1 MEYRKLGNTGLEV
14 SVLGFGAS
22 SLGGVFHQ
30 VDPEA
35 CVETVWAALDGGIN
49 FFDVSPAYG
58 ETLAETNLGIALKGI
73 ARDRYYLATKLC
85 QSTSLAASYRSCAAR
100 AMGFVGFLQHV

>member
-30 VDPEA
+30 VDPDE
-35 CVETVWAALDGGIN
+35 CVKTVWAALDGGIN

-58 ETLAETNLGIALKGI
+58 ETLAEVNLGKALKGI
-73 ARDRYYLATKLC
+73 ARDRYYLRGEVVSIAPD
-85 QSTSLAASYRSCAAR
+85 AAECLPQIDLRKRLTVSRR
-100 AMGFVGFLQHV
+100 D

>member
-22 SLGGVFHQ
+22 SLGGVFLQ

-35 CVETVWAALDGGIN
+35 CVKKVWVALDGGIN
-49 FFDVSPAYG
+49 FFEFGLTSQLVRPI
-58 ETLAETNLGIALKGI
+58 LG
-73 ARDRYYLATKLC
+73 
-85 QSTSLAASYRSCAAR
+85 
-100 AMGFVGFLQHV
+100 

>member
-35 CVETVWAALDGGIN
+35 CIKTVRAALDGGIN

-58 ETLAETNLGIALKGI
+58 ETLAETNLGKVLKGI
-73 ARDRYYLATKLC
+73 ARDRYNFNFTRGRLEHRD
-85 QSTSLAASYRSCAAR
+85 SL
-100 AMGFVGFLQHV
+100 VGSADESNCPAN

>member
-35 CVETVWAALDGGIN
+35 CINTVWAALDGGIN

-58 ETLAETNLGIALKGI
+58 ETLAETNLGKALKGI
-73 ARDRYYLATKLC
+73 ARDRYYLATK
-85 QSTSLAASYRSCAAR
+85 
-100 AMGFVGFLQHV
+100 VGS